1 MISISIMR
9 ADRNTITGFK
19 VSGHAGY
26 AKSGYDIVCAGVSA
40 VTVGTVNAIEALTGI
55 LMEADM
61 KDGFLSADLPGEIEA
76 NQAEQVQ
83 LLLASMVV
91 MLQSI
96 EGSYGQYIEI
106 HDATKI

>member
-1 MISISIMR
+1 MISVSVMR
-9 ADRNTITGFK
+9 DDNNDITGFK

-26 AKSGYDIVCAGVSA
+26 AKAGYDIVCAGVSA
-40 VTVGTVNAIEALTGI
+40 VTVGTVNAIEALTGTV
-55 LMEADM
+55 MDADM
-61 KDGFLSADLPGEIEA
+61 KDGFLSAALPEGIGDV
-76 NQAEQVQ
+76 QTEQVQ

-106 HDATKI
+106 QDATMI